1 MINSIKKLFH
11 IALKRK
17 TWPRKIS
24 AFGANHPLHFQN
36 AFMNTLANATRKRS
50 WDKCFIKYW
59 VQYSKNS
66 VVQNAIASRCFV
78 NMSNLRISNIKT
90 SIGLMFI
97 LLRRQITVKL
107 EKVLFELEL
116 KRLNILLV
124 TLINPKFIPRR
135 KEIF

>member
-1 MINSIKKLFH
+1 
-11 IALKRK
+11 
-17 TWPRKIS
+17 
-24 AFGANHPLHFQN
+24 
-36 AFMNTLANATRKRS
+36 
-50 WDKCFIKYW
+50 
-59 VQYSKNS
+59 
-66 VVQNAIASRCFV
+66 
-78 NMSNLRISNIKT
+78 
-90 SIGLMFI
+90 MFI